1 MQRVNAPVEER
12 VGAGRCNNFRESY
25 QTQYPRS
32 TVTATNN
39 MKATNRLK
47 GSGSVQVKF
56 TTLCR
61 RSKQPGSFKHIR
73 EQQHGL
79 KTKAAQFPKVKEP
92 QLLWIVL
99 TNASQTLQSQAVR
112 ERARHQLA
120 SDKAK
125 TQEEGTD
132 HDAEKNRETRNY
144 AHSHGGQSYLTGKR
158 RYAKVQ

>member
-1 MQRVNAPVEER
+1 MQRVNAPVDER

-99 TNASQTLQSQAVR
+99 TNASQTLQSKWSESEHAINKRATKQRRKKR
-112 ERARHQLA
+112 ERTMTP
-120 SDKAK
+120 KK
-125 TQEEGTD
+125 M
-132 HDAEKNRETRNY
+132 EKPET
-144 AHSHGGQSYLTGKR
+144 TPIVIV
-158 RYAKVQ
+158 AKVT